1 MKKSITFTLL
11 SLTYPLSALEISP
24 IVIESSKPDDA
35 LLETPTSINTL
46 NQEKLETSEVKS
58 LQELSALI
66 PNTNI
71 SGIGNRM
78 DKTVSL
84 RGIGNY
90 VTLESAVAIYIDD
103 TPVPYS
109 YGFGMADMKNVGK
122 IEFFKGPQ
130 GTQFGKSA
138 QSGVIKLTTRGP
150 QDKFSAIGSL
160 GYGSYNT
167 QNFYAFVS
175 SPIKGNDFKSS
186 FSVTNERSD
195 GFSKN
200 ILTGGNL
207 DKRDF
212 TSFSAKLEYDPASPL
227 NVRLNY
233 TKSASD
239 DGGSP
244 FKINTKENPYL
255 IDNEPNDDYVKMDQD
270 LLSLIVKY
278 QKSDSTLTSAT
289 TFSDLSILRDDYVGI
304 PGTLLISFDID
315 IQEFTQEL
323 RYDKSFQQSELSVGA
338 FYSDKLQFDY
348 KENMRLMALSL
359 NSRNA
364 LQNPDEMIALFSQYR
379 YFFNDNY
386 SLLAGMRYQTT
397 KRSFSRDLNN
407 FGAPTAHSSASSTW
421 SQVLPT
427 LSLSYQPDK
436 YSNLYCTYS
445 KGYAPGG
452 YTYRGPDP
460 LIPFKA
466 KKTDTFE
473 LGYKKMVS
481 ESFSLNNA
489 VFYNVLKDHNVNQF
503 SDTLTPITYTIS
515 KGHSYGWEV
524 EGDYQNDTLFVF
536 GSLGLTKTKID
547 DSDPLGTYNNKHFI
561 DVPDITASLG
571 AKYDIS
577 HEFYLKSDARY
588 MGKRYYNLQNT
599 SKDDGYSVVDAALG
613 YQRGGW
619 SVELYS
625 DNVFNKYYVDFMI
638 STPSNT
644 HYHFGSPRMSGIR
657 ASKSF

>member
-1 MKKSITFTLL
+1 MKKNIAYTLL
-11 SLTYPLSALEISP
+11 SFTYPLCALEIAP
-24 IVIESSKPDDA
+24 ISIESSPEDT
-35 LLETPTSINTL
+35 LLEAPYTLNAL
-46 NQEKLETSEVKS
+46 NQERLEVSNIKN
-58 LQELSALI
+58 LQELSSLI

-78 DKTVSL
+78 DKTISL

-90 VTLESAVAIYIDD
+90 VTLESSVAMYIDD

-109 YGFGMADMKNVGK
+109 YGFGMADMKNVEK
-122 IEFFKGPQ
+122 IEFFKGAQ
-130 GTQFGKSA
+130 GTKFGKSA
-138 QSGVIKLTTRGP
+138 QSGVINLYTRAP
-150 QDKFSAIGSL
+150 QDKFTAIGSL

-167 QNFYAFVS
+167 RNFYGFVS
-175 SPIKGNDFKSS
+175 SPIKGSDFKSS
-186 FSVTNERSD
+186 FSITKEKSN
-195 GFSKN
+195 GFSEN
-200 ILTGGNL
+200 LLTGGHL

-212 TSFSAKLEYDPASPL
+212 TSFSAKLEYDPSSPL

-244 FKINTKENPYL
+244 FKINTKENPYS

-278 QKSDSTLTSAT
+278 QKSDSTFTSAT
-289 TFSDLSILRDDYVGI
+289 TFTDLSILRDDYVGI

-323 RYDKSFQQSELSVGA
+323 RYNKSFQHSELSVGA

-348 KENMRLMALSL
+348 KENMRLMALGL
-359 NSRNA
+359 NSRNV
-364 LQNPDEMIALFSQYR
+364 LQNPDEMMALFSQYR

-386 SLLAGMRYQTT
+386 SLLAGMRYQRT

-407 FGAPTAHSSASSTW
+407 FGAPTTHSSASSTW
-421 SQVLPT
+421 SQMLPT
-427 LSLSYQPDK
+427 LSLSYQPDP
-436 YSNLYCTYS
+436 YSNLYFTYS
-445 KGYAPGG
+445 KGYNPGG

-460 LIPFKA
+460 LVPFKA
-466 KKTDTFE
+466 RKADTFE
-473 LGYKKMVS
+473 LGYKQTAS
-481 ESFSLNNA
+481 ESFSLNTA
-489 VFYNVLKDHNVNQF
+489 LFYTILSDHGVNQF
-503 SDTLTPITYTIS
+503 SDTLAPITYTIS
-515 KGHSYGWEV
+515 KGHSYGWEI
-524 EGDYQNDTLFVF
+524 EGEYKNDTLFVF

-547 DSDPLGTYNNKHFI
+547 DSGSMGTYNNKQFI
-561 DVPDITASLG
+561 DVPDVTASLG
-571 AKYDIS
+571 LKYDIT
-577 HEFYLKSDARY
+577 HDIYLKSDARY
-588 MGKRYYNLQNT
+588 MGKRYYNLENS
-599 SKDDGYSVVDAALG
+599 SKDSGYSVVDAALG
-613 YQRGGW
+613 YQSGGW

-625 DNVFNKYYVDFMI
+625 DNVFNKHYVDFMI

-644 HYHFGSPRMSGIR
+644 HYHFAQPRMSGIR

>member
-1 MKKSITFTLL
+1 MKKNIALILL
-11 SLTYPLSALEISP
+11 SFSHTLCAIQLSP

-35 LLETPTSINTL
+35 LLETPTYINTL

-58 LQELSALI
+58 LQELSSLI

-78 DKTVSL
+78 DKTISF

-90 VTLESAVAIYIDD
+90 VTLESSVAMYIDD
-103 TPVPYS
+103 TPVPFS
-109 YGFGMADMKNVGK
+109 YGFGMADMKNVEK

-138 QSGVIKLTTRGP
+138 QSGVINLYTRAP
-150 QDKFSAIGSL
+150 KDKFTAIGSL

-167 QNFYAFVS
+167 QNFYGFVS
-175 SPIKGNDFKSS
+175 SPIKGSDFKSS
-186 FSVTNERSD
+186 FSMTNERSD

-200 ILTGGNL
+200 VLTGNHL

-212 TSFSAKLEYDPASPL
+212 TSFSAKLEYDPPSPL

-233 TKSASD
+233 TKSTSD

-244 FKINTKENPYL
+244 FKINTKENPYS
-255 IDNEPNDDYVKMDQD
+255 IDNEPNNDFVKMDQN

-278 QKSDSTLTSAT
+278 QKSDSTFTSAT
-289 TFSDLSILRDDYVGI
+289 TYSDLSILRDDYVGI

-315 IQEFTQEL
+315 IQEFTQEF
-323 RYDKSFQQSELSVGA
+323 RYNKNFQHGELSVGA

-364 LQNPDEMIALFSQYR
+364 LQNPDETTALFSHYR
-379 YFFNDNY
+379 YFINDNY
-386 SLLAGMRYQTT
+386 SLLAGMRYQRT
-397 KRSFSRDLNN
+397 KRSFSRELNN
-407 FGAPTAHSSASSTW
+407 FGAPTTHSSASSTW
-421 SQVLPT
+421 SQVLPI
-427 LSLSYQPDK
+427 LSLSYQADE
-436 YSNLYCTYS
+436 YSHLYCTYS
-445 KGYAPGG
+445 KGYNPGG
-452 YTYRGPDP
+452 YAYRAPDP
-460 LIPFKA
+460 IIPFKA
-466 KKTDTFE
+466 RKADTFE
-473 LGYKKMVS
+473 LGYKKIVS
-481 ESFSLNNA
+481 ESFSLNTA
-489 VFYNVLKDHNVNQF
+489 LFYNILRNHGVNQF

-515 KGHSYGWEV
+515 KGHSYGWEI
-524 EGDYQNDTLFVF
+524 EGEYRGDNLFVF
-536 GSLGLTKTKID
+536 GSMGLTKTKID
-547 DSDPLGTYNNKHFI
+547 DSGPLATYNNKRFV
-561 DVPDITASLG
+561 DVPDVTASLG
-571 AKYDIS
+571 LKYDIS
-577 HEFYLKSDARY
+577 HEYYLKSDARY

-599 SKDDGYSVVDAALG
+599 SKDEGYSVVDAALG

-625 DNVFNKYYVDFMI
+625 DNVFNKKYVDFMI

-644 HYHFGSPRMSGIR
+644 HYHFGQPRMSGIR